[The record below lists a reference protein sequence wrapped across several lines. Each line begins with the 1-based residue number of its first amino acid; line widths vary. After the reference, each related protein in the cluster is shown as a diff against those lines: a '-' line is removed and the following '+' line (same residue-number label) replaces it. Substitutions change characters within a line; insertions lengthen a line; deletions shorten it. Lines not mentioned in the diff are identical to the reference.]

1 MALFA
6 RHSELERPVPRVHRR
21 GRVRPSAAPASE
33 RSDGP
38 PQRRVD
44 LIYPALFSLSLLRE
58 LNVWLGD
65 LPDPRSALLGLLS
78 CHPNLEKLEVV
89 ADQAEVSLCVVVSP
103 SLREII
109 LSQCHFE
116 DTEPSIHPS
125 LVNRTLTKLVLA
137 RCTFPN
143 DASLLLL
150 QQFQGLENLVF
161 SVCCGPVVEQP
172 APWFHLIRGLPVLR
186 HFHAQWDWI
195 AGHPE
200 SRVFPADQVLSG
212 VASALAIR
220 ANPWTSISTSTFPAA
235 SHHLSTI
242 WCDTAGAPSSWKA
255 RDGRWPT

>member
-161 SVCCGPVVEQP
+161 FC
-172 APWFHLIRGLPVLR
+172 VLR
-186 HFHAQWDWI
+186 PRRRA
-195 AGHPE
+195 AGSVVPLDPRPPGPPAL
-200 SRVFPADQVLSG
+200 SRSMGLDCWSSGESG
-212 VASALAIR
+212 V
-220 ANPWTSISTSTFPAA
+220 P
-235 SHHLSTI
+235 
-242 WCDTAGAPSSWKA
+242 G
-255 RDGRWPT
+255 